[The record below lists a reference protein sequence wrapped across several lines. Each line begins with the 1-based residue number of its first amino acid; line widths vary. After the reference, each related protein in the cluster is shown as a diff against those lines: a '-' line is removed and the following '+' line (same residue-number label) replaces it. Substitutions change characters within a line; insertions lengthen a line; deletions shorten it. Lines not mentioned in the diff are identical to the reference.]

1 MEKKK
6 FEKLVQEAVLSLP
19 QKIRKKMENI
29 SIVVEDGPQKN
40 LLGLYE
46 GVPKNTWGRNFFSR
60 LPDKITIFKESI
72 ENFAR
77 SEEEIHPVKSS
88 EGGIS
93 SKTKLFNRVKKLIR
107 KVVWHEVAHHF
118 GYDEAGVRKI
128 EAKKIF

>member
-46 GVPKNTWGRNFFSR
+46 GVPKNTWGRNFVSR

-72 ENFAR
+72 ENFAH
-77 SEEEIHPVKSS
+77 SEEEI
-88 EGGIS
+88 
-93 SKTKLFNRVKKLIR
+93 KKLIR

>member
-6 FEKLVQEAVLSLP
+6 FEELIQKAILSLP
-19 QKIRKKMENI
+19 EKIREKMENI
-29 SIVVEDGPQKN
+29 SIVVEDAPQKN

-72 ENFAR
+72 ENFAH
-77 SEEEIHPVKSS
+77 SEEEI
-88 EGGIS
+88 
-93 SKTKLFNRVKKLIR
+93 KKLIR